1 LAQLVSWFII
11 DMKMAKLYN
20 YFISLVFFD
29 LDCQSTMPI
38 YSKFILSTLLV
49 IGLGTPALFA
59 ESHAEEYQVGIA
71 DVLTITVAGE
81 DDFSG
86 NYTVR
91 NDGTIFYSYLK
102 KVPVNGLTLR
112 QINDKLTQ
120 VLASDYIN
128 NPILSI
134 AVKEYASKKVQV
146 LGAVNK
152 PGSYI
157 LRGPTRVLDIVSQA
171 GGLAAMAGRN
181 ILIIRSADKTR
192 LAKATGLTEKVT
204 DTKNGNIPET
214 MIDAPGENITEPIIV
229 NYSDIVERG
238 KLENNILLKSGDVI
252 NVPKADEVYVLGQ
265 VNKPGSIKFESNL
278 TILQAVS
285 LAGGTSE
292 VASTKSTY
300 VIRKSK
306 DGKSNKIK
314 VRLDKIL
321 AKKVENFPLQAN
333 DVIVIPESFF

>member
-1 LAQLVSWFII
+1 MSFNSKILAL
-11 DMKMAKLYN
+11 A
-20 YFISLVFFD
+20 SLPAIF
-29 LDCQSTMPI
+29 C
-38 YSKFILSTLLV
+38 LSLLSAQANSSSYE
-49 IGLGTPALFA
+49 IGIG
-59 ESHAEEYQVGIA
+59 
-71 DVLTITVAGE
+71 DVLTINVAGE
-81 DDFSG
+81 SDFSG

-102 KVPVNGLTLR
+102 EVPVGGLSVR
-112 QINDKLTQ
+112 QINEKLTE
-120 VLASDYIN
+120 VLAADYIS
-128 NPILSI
+128 NPIVSVV
-134 AVKEYASKKVQV
+134 VKEYASKKVQV

-171 GGLAAMAGRN
+171 GGLAPKAGRN
-181 ILIIRSADKTR
+181 VLIIRSSDKKR
-192 LAKATGLTEKVT
+192 VAAAELPIIKPAAAKSEDLE
-204 DTKNGNIPET
+204 TKKI
-214 MIDAPGENITEPIIV
+214 MVDAPPQKISEPIII

-238 KLENNILLKSGDVI
+238 KLENNVLIEAGDVI

-265 VNKPGSIKFESNL
+265 VKKPGSIKYESNL

-292 VASTKSTY
+292 IASTKSTY

-306 DGKSNKIK
+306 DGKSTKIK
-314 VRLDKIL
+314 VRLDKIISQ
-321 AKKVENFPLQAN
+321 KSENFPLKAN